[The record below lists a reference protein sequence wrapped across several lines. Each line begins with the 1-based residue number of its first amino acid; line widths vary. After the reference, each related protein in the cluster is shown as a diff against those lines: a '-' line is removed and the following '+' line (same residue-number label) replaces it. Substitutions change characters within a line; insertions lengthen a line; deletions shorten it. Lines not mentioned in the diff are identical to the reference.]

1 MSFTRFAEVQGSRV
15 WSLVSLDPLCPCA
28 LMSLLCISVF
38 RFYGELYPSLT
49 ESVPFPL
56 EQIHSPDCGL
66 GEGTVNP
73 CACGGKGLLRPLCLW
88 GSRLMTEIKGC
99 HRVSK
104 ISLKLS

>member
-1 MSFTRFAEVQGSRV
+1 MYFTCFAEVQGSRV
-15 WSLVSLDPLCPCA
+15 RSLVSLDPLCPRA
-28 LMSLLCISVF
+28 LMSLLCISVV
-38 RFYGELYPSLT
+38 RFYGELYPTLT
-49 ESVPFPL
+49 GSAPFPL

-73 CACGGKGLLRPLCLW
+73 CACGGTGRLWPLCLW

-99 HRVSK
+99 HKFSK